1 LPALPVREQKT
12 ANPRLI
18 EAAETELVVVTG
30 SYIPIPTAESE
41 GPLPVA
47 IYSQEQLIRF
57 GSNTPAEGLRQLPSF
72 VGSTE
77 NENNSALGT
86 GSAQVNLRA
95 FGSRNTVTIA
105 FPRHNHVCAAHVRA
119 TLRTQFRRCLA
130 RDRRAAGRPN
140 RRPRQRF
147 HSLSFLEAC
156 ASQHSRRA
164 KNLRAFLG
172 FEFGHAGLG
181 KRTNQTK
188 HARTRRHR
196 TGEAKY
202 GSGKP
207 LRLGLFA

>member
-1 LPALPVREQKT
+1 M
-12 ANPRLI
+12 
-18 EAAETELVVVTG
+18 
-30 SYIPIPTAESE
+30 
-41 GPLPVA
+41 
-47 IYSQEQLIRF
+47 IRF

-86 GSAQVNLRA
+86 GAAQVNLRA
-95 FGSRNTVTIA
+95 FGSRNTLTIA
-105 FPRHNHVCAAHVRA
+105 FPRYNHVCAAHVRA
-119 TLRTQFRRCLA
+119 RLRRQFRRCLA

-181 KRTNQTK
+181 GRTNQTRQGNEF
-188 HARTRRHR
+188 HARTRRR
-196 TGEAKY
+196 KNWR
-202 GSGKP
+202 GKIRFWETFAPWP
-207 LRLGLFA
+207 LCLSL

>member
-1 LPALPVREQKT
+1 M
-12 ANPRLI
+12 
-18 EAAETELVVVTG
+18 
-30 SYIPIPTAESE
+30 
-41 GPLPVA
+41 
-47 IYSQEQLIRF
+47 IRF
-57 GSNTPAEGLRQLPSF
+57 GSNTPAEGLRQLPSL

-95 FGSRNTVTIA
+95 FGSRNTLTIA

-119 TLRTQFRRCLA
+119 RLRRQFRRCLA

-140 RRPRQRF
+140 RRQGSDFILCHSSKPALLSTAGERKIFAPFWDLNLDTPAWAGRQ
-147 HSLSFLEAC
+147 
-156 ASQHSRRA
+156 
-164 KNLRAFLG
+164 
-172 FEFGHAGLG
+172 
-181 KRTNQTK
+181 
-188 HARTRRHR
+188 TRRSRETNFTQGRGGAR